1 MKLKK
6 NQILTSSLQT
16 KIMKLKGASNYELN
30 FWRRNFIKWISK
42 NDILLTLSTLESDYE
57 ELIFIADSLLN
68 KLKSI
73 N

>member
-1 MKLKK
+1 M
-6 NQILTSSLQT
+6 NLTFEEQT
-16 KIMKLKGASNYELN
+16 LLN
-30 FWRRNFIKWISK
+30 EYIKQGLSK